1 MVMTSSDDFIIGID
15 LGTSNSV
22 ACVYVD
28 GKPTLIPS
36 KEGLNLYGASFP
48 SYVAFVDDETDIG
61 EVEVL
66 VGEPAKKKYVS
77 DPEDVV
83 RAVKKDMGK
92 DIKREYK
99 GKMYSPQQISGFI
112 LQKIKTDAETFLK
125 KPVKNAIITV
135 PAYFDDNQRTATKDA
150 GEMVGLDVKLINEPT
165 AASLAYGINNQREG
179 LQKILVFDVGGGTL
193 DVTIMQFGAGVF
205 EVKATNGVNTG
216 LGGIDMDNII
226 SDYLV
231 GEYEKQHGIKLKL
244 NKRLKNRLIEASERA
259 KIDLSTNY
267 DTEVNL
273 PYMGMSRD
281 GNPLDL
287 IVNISRSKL
296 DELVRPIVER
306 YSVPIQDALDEA
318 DFSKKDITK
327 LILVGGPTK
336 MPIVRKY
343 VQNYMGITAE
353 EGIDPMACVA
363 QGASIKGGVET
374 GEIEVIDEIIDV
386 IPLSLGIASKG
397 RITEVLV
404 ERNTRVP
411 ITKSR
416 KFRTVKNNQKIIRV
430 EIVQGEYQMADD
442 NTSLGSFVMDV
453 KPAPKGKVTVE
464 IKFEIDKNGI
474 LNVTAIDESTGNKKS
489 LRLDSPNKLP
499 ESEII
504 RIMEEFK
511 RNAAQDEERRILAQ
525 MKNKA
530 YSLIFDAEILLDA
543 NYVGYS
549 DKTNLEKLIKDLQNA
564 INDNQKTKI
573 KIYTAKL
580 NKAIAEIR

>member
-1 MVMTSSDDFIIGID
+1 MTSSDDFIIGID

-48 SYVAFVDDETDIG
+48 SYVAFVDDETNIG

-77 DPEDVV
+77 NPEDVV

-287 IVNISRSKL
+287 IVTISRSKL

-306 YSVPIQDALDEA
+306 YSAPIQDALDEA
-318 DFSKKDITK
+318 GFSKNDITK

-374 GEIEVIDEIIDV
+374 GEIEIVNDIIDV

-404 ERNTRVP
+404 ERNTQVP

-416 KFRTVKNNQKIIRV
+416 KFRTVKNNQKFIRV
-430 EIVQGEYQMADD
+430 EIVQGEYQMADE
-442 NTSLGSFVMDV
+442 NTPLGSFVMDV
-453 KPAPKGKVTVE
+453 KPAPKGKITVE

-511 RNAAQDEERRILAQ
+511 QNAAQDEERRILAQ

-530 YSLIFDAEILLDA
+530 YSIIFDAETLMDA

-564 INDNQKTKI
+564 IDDNQKTKI